1 MCNLCAPLSLCL
13 SLIRGGCCAGLP
25 ANVGVFLQELCME
38 KLKDESELLLPPG
51 ESFCVLRNYK
61 DGQVRRIKLKYL
73 ANDVGSK
80 LRENLLEILGETG
93 GAQCPDCRCPGTR
106 CRGTHRRGTR
116 RLPRFAQPEPEPEPE
131 PRLQLEPEE
140 LDRWRPRAT
149 ILGDRTLAVDGP
161 LLVYT
166 GRGQTPITGEG
177 SEKLVRAR
185 TTAIDNMFDKVS
197 GNWMGTPSVVG
208 ALQYTPTEQR
218 QRPRAGNQRNHT
230 NWMSQPRAVSP
241 RGRERAQA
249 RPGSPS
255 PDRARSRTP
264 SPTRPRHSGE
274 NGRVDADM
282 RERSPRPSSPPASRP
297 RGRGQ
302 SVAYGPGRPR
312 RLDAGPRFR
321 D

>member
-1 MCNLCAPLSLCL
+1 M
-13 SLIRGGCCAGLP
+13 
-25 ANVGVFLQELCME
+25 QELSMDE
-38 KLKDESELLLPPG
+38 FKDESELLLPPR
-51 ESFCVLRNYK
+51 ESFRVLRKYK

-73 ANDVGSK
+73 ANDVGSN
-80 LRENLLEILGETG
+80 LREEILEMLGETG
-93 GAQCPDCRCPGTR
+93 GAECPDCRCPGTR
-106 CRGTHRRGTR
+106 CRGTHWRGTR

-131 PRLQLEPEE
+131 PQLQLEPEE
-140 LDRWRPRAT
+140 LDRWRPSDT

-185 TTAIDNMFDKVS
+185 TTAIDSLFHKVS
-197 GNWMGTPSVVG
+197 GNWLG
-208 ALQYTPTEQR
+208 APTVAQYTPTEQR

-249 RPGSPS
+249 RPRSPS

-264 SPTRPRHSGE
+264 SP
-274 NGRVDADM
+274 
-282 RERSPRPSSPPASRP
+282 
-297 RGRGQ
+297 
-302 SVAYGPGRPR
+302 
-312 RLDAGPRFR
+312 
-321 D
+321 

>member
-1 MCNLCAPLSLCL
+1 MSLCL
-13 SLIRGGCCAGLP
+13 CLCVSLTCSCCAGLP
-25 ANVGVFLQELCME
+25 ANVGVFLRELSHE
-38 KLKDESELLLPPG
+38 KHESELLLAPC
-51 ESFCVLRNYK
+51 ESFRVVRNDD

-73 ANDVGSK
+73 ANDVGSE
-80 LRENLLEILGETG
+80 LRENILEMLGETG
-93 GAQCPDCRCPGTR
+93 GAECPDCRCPGTR

-131 PRLQLEPEE
+131 PQLQLEPEE
-140 LDRWRPRAT
+140 LDRWRPSDT

-185 TTAIDNMFDKVS
+185 TTAIDNMVNKVS

-208 ALQYTPTEQR
+208 AQYTPTEQR

-230 NWMSQPRAVSP
+230 NWISQPRAVSP